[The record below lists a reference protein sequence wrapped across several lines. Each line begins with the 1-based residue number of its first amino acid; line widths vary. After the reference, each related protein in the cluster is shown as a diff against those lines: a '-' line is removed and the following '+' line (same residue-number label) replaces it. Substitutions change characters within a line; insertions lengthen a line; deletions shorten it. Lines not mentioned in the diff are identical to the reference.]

1 MKDKDLKNIIKIILI
16 TGIVLCGI
24 SQILPWGRLELGMVD
39 ISEDLPPFLSGLNI
53 NYYHWGGWQI
63 NPKLPG
69 VQEWFL
75 APTNFS
81 GITVSPE
88 IYGFAFGTLFLYF
101 IIPLAII
108 SFLIGIV
115 AYKKIERRFSKNP
128 FHSTISASAAILFFI
143 IYMQLTLLN
152 NLPNIEK
159 SPNVSATY
167 MWLPGFYF
175 MIISAILFFT
185 SYILIQRMYKIEK
198 VKKKKDESKEKIES
212 KKEKK

>member
-1 MKDKDLKNIIKIILI
+1 MKDKDLKNIIKIIMI

-24 SQILPWGRLELGMVD
+24 AQILPWGRLELDMVGV
-39 ISEDLPPFLSGLNI
+39 SEDLPSFLSGLNI

-75 APTNFS
+75 TPTNFS

-108 SFLIGIV
+108 SFLVGIV
-115 AYKKIERRFSKNP
+115 AYKKIERRFSKNS
-128 FHSTISASAAILFFI
+128 FHSTISATAAILFFI
-143 IYMQLTLLN
+143 VYMQLTLLN

-159 SPNVSATY
+159 SPNVTATY

-175 MIISAILFFT
+175 MIISAILFCT
-185 SYILIQRMYKIEK
+185 SYILILKAYKIEK
-198 VKKKKDESKEKIES
+198 VEKNKDESKEKTKS

>member
-1 MKDKDLKNIIKIILI
+1 MKNKDLKNIIKIILI
-16 TGIVLCGI
+16 AGIVLCGI
-24 SQILPWGRLELGMVD
+24 AQILPWGRLELDMVGV
-39 ISEDLPPFLSGLNI
+39 SEDLPSFLSGLNI

-115 AYKKIERRFSKNP
+115 AYKKIEQRFSKNS
-128 FHSTISASAAILFFI
+128 FHSTISATAAILFFI
-143 IYMQLTLLN
+143 VYMQLTLLN
-152 NLPNIEK
+152 NLSNIEK

-175 MIISAILFFT
+175 MIISAILFFA
-185 SYILIQRMYKIEK
+185 SFLLIRRIYEIEK
-198 VKKKKDESKEKIES
+198 VEKNKDESKEKIES
-212 KKEKK
+212 KKEKR

>member
-24 SQILPWGRLELGMVD
+24 SQILPWGRLELGMED

-115 AYKKIERRFSKNP
+115 AYKKIERRFSKNS
-128 FHSTISASAAILFFI
+128 FHSTISATAAILFFI

-159 SPNVSATY
+159 SPNVSANY

-198 VKKKKDESKEKIES
+198 VEKNKDKSTEKIES